1 MRKSTTLK
9 AIKEK
14 EALLKELYKV
24 RARKSFQQFVTYTY
38 EGYEME
44 WFHKCVCAYLDAL
57 YKGDIKKLMIFLPP
71 QHGKSELSSRDVSL
85 LTCWVEIRI

>member
-9 AIKEK
+9 AIKQK

-44 WFHKCVCAYLDAL
+44 WFHKCVCAYLRCVVQ
-57 YKGDIKKLMIFLPP
+57 GR
-71 QHGKSELSSRDVSL
+71 H
-85 LTCWVEIRI
+85 